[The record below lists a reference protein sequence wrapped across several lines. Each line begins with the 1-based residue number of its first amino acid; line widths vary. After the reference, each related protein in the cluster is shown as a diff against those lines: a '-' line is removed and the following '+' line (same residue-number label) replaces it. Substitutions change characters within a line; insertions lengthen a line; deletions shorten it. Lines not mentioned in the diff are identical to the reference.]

1 MSAARKAK
9 KRNPA
14 LRHWHWN
21 PRNGE
26 NECWLHHSSGWK
38 LQDGRERRKAAV
50 VRRRMRRDIRK
61 GEMRRYGKSRLPIS
75 HFVNITIDASNF
87 IAAIKRMQ
95 GSIEALSL
103 SWDTIKPI
111 VYKGDYFGE
120 APEAAREQDRES
132 TLGDQQTS
140 VEPGATVGE
149 LEEAAGS

>member
-1 MSAARKAK
+1 MSRARKAK

-38 LQDGRERRKAAV
+38 LQDGRERRKAAAG
-50 VRRRMRRDIRK
+50 RRRMRRDIRK
-61 GEMRRYGKSRLPIS
+61 GEVRRYGKSRLPIS

-111 VYKGDYFGE
+111 VYKEVSHE

-132 TLGDQQTS
+132 ALGDQQTP
-140 VEPGATVGE
+140 VEPGAAVGE
-149 LEEAAGS
+149 LEEATGT